1 MGGSMAGHIAVLGIF
16 VADVTFRTLRLPRM
30 GETVIG
36 ESVALSPGG
45 KGSNQAVAAAR
56 LGAEVRFISRIG
68 RDSFADMGLAA
79 WAEAGVEPLV
89 ARSDTAATGA
99 ASVLV
104 DAATGENAI
113 VVCPSAASEI
123 SEADVDAAA
132 DAIRSAAVFVT
143 QFEQPLP
150 AAARALAIAR
160 EAGVVTVL
168 NPAPAAEAPDEMLRL
183 SDFVTP
189 NESEAT
195 ALTGIPVDD
204 EPGACRA
211 ATALRDRGAGAAV
224 ITLGARGALFD
235 GPGGAE
241 FVPAFRVGPVVET
254 TGAGDAFNGAFAVAL
269 AEGLDAARAVR
280 FACAAAGISVTRPGT
295 SQSMPNRAE
304 VEALL
309 TGA

>member
-1 MGGSMAGHIAVLGIF
+1 MTAQIAILGIF
-16 VADVTFRTLRLPRM
+16 VADATFRTVLLPRM

-68 RDSFADMGLAA
+68 RDPFADMGLAA
-79 WAEAGVEPLV
+79 WADAGVEPLV
-89 ARSDTAATGA
+89 ARSDSAATGA
-99 ASVLV
+99 AAVLV

-113 VVCPSAASEI
+113 VVCPGAASEI

-160 EAGVVTVL
+160 EAGVTTVL
-168 NPAPAAEAPDEMLRL
+168 NPAPAAEAPEGLLRL
-183 SDFVTP
+183 SDYVTP
-189 NESEAT
+189 NEAEAE
-195 ALTGIPVDD
+195 ALSGIPVGD
-204 EPGACRA
+204 EDGARRA
-211 ATALRDRGAGAAV
+211 AAALRDRGAGAAV

-235 GPGGAE
+235 GPEGAA
-241 FVPAFRVGPVVET
+241 FVPAFRAGPVVET

-269 AEGLDAARAVR
+269 AEGRDPAWAVR

-295 SQSMPNRAE
+295 AQSMPNRME
-304 VEALL
+304 VEALM
-309 TGA
+309 AEA

>member
-1 MGGSMAGHIAVLGIF
+1 MAGHIAILGIF
-16 VADVTFRTLRLPRM
+16 VADATFRTVRLPRM

-68 RDSFADMGLAA
+68 RDPFADMALAA
-79 WAEAGVEPLV
+79 WAEAGVEPLI
-89 ARSDTAATGA
+89 ARSESAATGA

-113 VVCPSAASEI
+113 VVCPGAASEI
-123 SEADVDAAA
+123 SEADIDAAA

-150 AAARALAIAR
+150 AAARGLAIAR
-160 EAGVVTVL
+160 EAGVTTVL
-168 NPAPAAEAPDEMLRL
+168 NPAPAAEAPGDMLRL
-183 SDFVTP
+183 CDYVTP
-189 NESEAT
+189 NETEASM
-195 ALTGIPVDD
+195 LTGIPVAD
-204 EPGACRA
+204 EDGARRA
-211 ATALRDRGAGAAV
+211 AAVLRERGAGAAA
-224 ITLGARGALFD
+224 ITLGERGALLD
-235 GPGGAE
+235 GPGGAQ
-241 FVPAFRVGPVVET
+241 FTPAFRAGPVVET

-269 AEGLDAARAVR
+269 AEGRDPAWAVR

-295 SQSMPNRAE
+295 AQSMPNRAE

-309 TGA
+309 AAG